1 MPFVLRFDAG
11 GEQEQV
17 VQLVALTSADAVIK
31 SLKVRRPGGK
41 WLTPHRSSN
50 VYKYICKGE
59 RSECYELRGSN
70 VWYVLATFD
79 NSCPGFLYHVFAYSK
94 FCPASLA
101 IQDHVEEK
109 DPPLRVS
116 GLSSALDGIYLAID
130 ETWEDHRV
138 YEKDDADLLLCWEKE
153 SKKWWL
159 QKASAK
165 GSTKGFLC
173 SVGAESTPELSGP
186 WCNPKKDWKEDD
198 LVTVTACTVVAQ
210 APDSTQSSLEPSK
223 SEDETLLLAMA
234 QTSMRS
240 HDDPQMQADLSREP
254 NFLAGPT
261 RQKTSAALNEKVTV
275 PKAYLHRI
283 HAEVMRLRS
292 MQAAG
297 AVHD

>member
-1 MPFVLRFDAG
+1 
-11 GEQEQV
+11 
-17 VQLVALTSADAVIK
+17 
-31 SLKVRRPGGK
+31 
-41 WLTPHRSSN
+41 
-50 VYKYICKGE
+50 
-59 RSECYELRGSN
+59 
-70 VWYVLATFD
+70 
-79 NSCPGFLYHVFAYSK
+79 
-94 FCPASLA
+94 
-101 IQDHVEEK
+101 
-109 DPPLRVS
+109 
-116 GLSSALDGIYLAID
+116 
-130 ETWEDHRV
+130 
-138 YEKDDADLLLCWEKE
+138 
-153 SKKWWL
+153 
-159 QKASAK
+159 
-165 GSTKGFLC
+165 
-173 SVGAESTPELSGP
+173 
-186 WCNPKKDWKEDD
+186 
-198 LVTVTACTVVAQ
+198 VTVTACTVVAQ